1 MREDIKDKEMNQST
15 QQDTTENKNHILQMT
30 KMKEKALMVIENRS

>member
-15 QQDTTENKNHILQMT
+15 QQDTTENKNHILQMM
-30 KMKEKALMVIENRS
+30 KMKEKA